1 MTAFLHR
8 LARRAMGNAS
18 PVRSAPRSPWSAVP
32 ERPLANDGATAEAV
46 WNPSV
51 AALARG
57 LAPPLQRVGATAT
70 GDPRHEYTQSPA
82 HAHTPRASGASVTPT
97 DRDRAPSPPS
107 TLLPL
112 DEDETAQATPHPGRS
127 IHGAS
132 ALPGSPKAA
141 PTPPDGQ
148 DHLPAV
154 SPLAPAET
162 RQPAALLP
170 PVPAP
175 TPSLAD
181 PWTTAVPRSTRT
193 ADRAT
198 DTEPTEVHVT
208 IGRIEVTAV
217 REPAAAPKP
226 AARRNAPMSLDEYLA
241 QRRGGRP

>member
-1 MTAFLHR
+1 MTAFLQR

-18 PVRSAPRSPWSAVP
+18 PVRSAPRPLWGTVP
-32 ERPLANDGATAEAV
+32 ESPLANDGATAESASR
-46 WNPSV
+46 PPE
-51 AALARG
+51 AANARSLAS
-57 LAPPLQRVGATAT
+57 PPQRVGIAAT
-70 GDPRHEYTQSPA
+70 GAPQHEYTQSPA
-82 HAHTPRASGASVTPT
+82 HAHTPRASGAAVTPT

-112 DEDETAQATPHPGRS
+112 DEDGTAQATPHPGRS
-127 IHGAS
+127 IHGAA
-132 ALPGSPKAA
+132 ALPGSPEAA
-141 PTPPDGQ
+141 PTPPDRQ

-154 SPLAPAET
+154 SPLAPAEA

-175 TPSLAD
+175 MPSLAD
-181 PWTTAVPRSTRT
+181 PWTTAVPRRART